1 MGLVSDKNYIV
12 ANAVENILA
21 GETSLTIAPK
31 MPPRDTF
38 DPMSKKT
45 YGKLPKYMQKVKKEI
60 EEEYQLA
67 REMHVEIEQEEA
79 RKKYMMS
86 EEERKDLIAQL
97 KRKWEVVHKNYQE
110 MTHLQKLDTMGQV
123 RKKESCERELN
134 QLEKDI
140 QLL

>member
-1 MGLVSDKNYIV
+1 M
-12 ANAVENILA
+12 
-21 GETSLTIAPK
+21 
-31 MPPRDTF
+31 
-38 DPMSKKT
+38 
-45 YGKLPKYMQKVKKEI
+45 KKEI

-67 REMHVEIEQEEA
+67 REMNVEIEQEEA